1 MQLSEVLDL
10 VAGLPTK
17 DREKVLGLARK
28 SMATRRWVPNVG
40 PQTEAFVCQADE
52 LFYGGEAGGGKTDLG
67 IGLALTEHKRSLLL
81 RRINKDAVKIKPRI
95 EDILGHDNGYN
106 GQLQRWRLG
115 ERQIDIAGCEQ
126 ESDKQ
131 RFKGDPHDLIVF
143 DEGTDFLHSQYR
155 FIIGWNRSTDP
166 KQRCRPHCSE

>member
-1 MQLSEVLDL
+1 MPSR
-10 VAGLPTK
+10 ARPRWPGFRIPGLRHKPFLC
-17 DREKVLGLARK
+17 E
-28 SMATRRWVPNVG
+28 
-40 PQTEAFVCQADE
+40 ADE

-67 IGLALTEHKRSLLL
+67 IGLALTAHKRSLLL

-95 EDILGHDNGYN
+95 EEILGHDNGYN

-143 DEGTDFLHSQYR
+143 DEGTDFLESPSTASSSAGTARQT
-155 FIIGWNRSTDP
+155 RS
-166 KQRCRPHCSE
+166 SGAE